1 MLVMVGC
8 HDRIEGIR
16 DIDAPD
22 MAGESIAFASGLRSV
37 KKSTRAYFDS
47 EDAMESELD
56 RFQPV
61 VERYND
67 SLFLYT
73 FDITM
78 FRQKDGANMGHAKY
92 QLMNTNNDYDKKGT
106 LEVKFIKNEANIP
119 LYWPDNSNQYGF
131 KVDAGN
137 KLLDA
142 KQQDATHFLN
152 NDLLLGYGFEPLWD
166 TNNSKSTD
174 DIDALNYRSSREWY
188 AANKEA
194 LPTGSDAD
202 WRKIPLYLKHQRCW
216 VTVVL
221 KAGRGVPR
229 NILTYDATNDNFTS
243 KMFSYGVSGNL
254 EIEPWRRAAMIAY
267 GADKN
272 GPAVT
277 LEELKNNGETNTI
290 TLNAIV
296 DPHNYLEATDAPIT
310 QFVLNDNKY
319 EFMPQNDLHY
329 AAWNEGR
336 NASQAEK
343 DAWTQQYREAF
354 DAAAEAMQAYNLT
367 AGKHLTITAT
377 LTTDRIVLITA
388 LLEDWEDITMSS
400 ICDDYGHQG
409 DPVEIDSRDKL
420 IDFLNNKNK
429 PGNIGIVTAP
439 EINLDLKDDGTEEQ
453 WTPRNLNCMLNLA
466 GKKLICKERVFDNIN
481 SGASLLNGEI
491 EMAGSGAVFAAICN
505 YNMGSIEQIHVSVTE
520 GARLNAYATKGGIA
534 GVNYSTIYN
543 CICDLPVKGTEG
555 YIGGIAG
562 ESKRHA
568 TLNIQPVIDQCVVN
582 AKVDGGSGI
591 TGAGGIVG
599 YAENIVSRNTF
610 NYGMTLTQQNNE
622 KFKNIVQATN
632 TAETDLEVYA
642 YGNSWPTTVTN
653 EIGKHSTL
661 NSNNNSSASYQA
673 VIDSQAELQE
683 LLVNTIHAD
692 GARYRIAD
700 DFSVDN
706 TWALGVGDTGG
717 YSSNLRQYNLDFEL
731 DGNDKTI
738 TTHGQ
743 RLFSHI
749 NGYFHDMTIYCAES
763 IITTPF
769 EDGTDMISPFA
780 YSVNQRTDSDRATIQ
795 GVKVKMAPET
805 YIQAANPAGLICRA
819 YGDAQII
826 DCEVL
831 VDLRVKFEDGYT
843 NHESYRY
850 AGGIAAVAVD
860 AKFIGCKIHT
870 GTKILQDDALSFNRQ
885 AQFRGGIVGGIVT
898 ESGYVPGTIIED
910 CISWW
915 NYGTL
920 NTGDSPAGAIIGS
933 TQYIDITSSL
943 QQGLLPGNGGN
954 WWSDQLRPVGDNIT
968 NDDIIMLL
976 GRRNNVVPTEN
987 VNF

>member
-1 MLVMVGC
+1 MLIMVGC
-8 HDRIEGIR
+8 HDRIEGFL

-22 MAGESIAFASGLRSV
+22 MTGEPVAFASGLRTV
-37 KKSTRAYFDS
+37 KKGTRAHFGDENEMNTEMS
-47 EDAMESELD
+47 KFE
-56 RFQPV
+56 PV
-61 VERYND
+61 SDIYNG
-67 SLFLYT
+67 SQFLYT

-78 FRQKDGANMGHAKY
+78 FRQKDDANMGHAEY
-92 QLMNTNNDYDKKGT
+92 QLKSTNGNVYDDKGT
-106 LEVKFIKNEANIP
+106 LDLKFGSTP

-137 KLLDA
+137 KVLDSN
-142 KQQDATHFLN
+142 QTDATHFLD
-152 NDLLLGYGFEPLWD
+152 NDLLLGYSFEPLWD
-166 TNNSKSTD
+166 DTHKQSYD
-174 DIDALNYRSSREWY
+174 DIDALNYRTSREWY

-194 LPTGSDAD
+194 FQNGSDAD

-216 VTVVL
+216 VTIIL

-229 NILTYDATNDNFTS
+229 NILTYDATNENFTS
-243 KMFSYGVSGNL
+243 KMFSYGESGDV

-267 GADKN
+267 DADKN

-277 LEELKNNGETNTI
+277 LDELKNKGETNTI

-296 DPHNYLEATDAPIT
+296 DPHNYLDNVDAVISE
-310 QFVLNDNKY
+310 FVLNGSKY
-319 EFMPQNDLHY
+319 EFMPHNDEHFST
-329 AAWNEGR
+329 WNDGR

-343 DAWTQQYREAF
+343 DAWSLEKKTAFEEA
-354 DAAAEAMQAYNLT
+354 ERAMQAYNLT

-400 ICDDYGHQG
+400 ICDDFGQQG
-409 DPVEIDSRDKL
+409 DPVMIDSRDKL

-429 PGNIGIVTAP
+429 PGNIGLITAP
-439 EINLDLKDDGTEEQ
+439 EIDLNHDDENEVEWQ
-453 WTPRNLNCMLNLA
+453 PRNLNCMLNLA
-466 GKKLICKERVFDNIN
+466 GKKLVCKGQVFDNIN

-491 EMAGSGAVFAAICN
+491 EIAGENAITAAICAN
-505 YNMGSIEQIHVSVTE
+505 NMGSIEQIHVSVTE
-520 GARLNAYATKGGIA
+520 DARHKAYATKGGMV
-534 GVNYSTIYN
+534 GVNYGTIYN
-543 CICDLPVKGTEG
+543 CECDLQVKGTEG

-562 ESKRHA
+562 ESKKHE
-568 TLNIQPVIDQCVVN
+568 TLNIQPAIDQCVMN

-610 NYGMTLTQQNNE
+610 NYGMTLSQQTNE
-622 KFKNIVQATN
+622 KFKNIVQATK
-632 TAETDLEVYA
+632 TTDDEWTVTA
-642 YGNSWPTTVTN
+642 YGNSWPTTVQN
-653 EIGKHSTL
+653 QIGKHSSQ
-661 NSNNNSSASYQA
+661 NINNNTTATALYQA
-673 VIDSQAELQE
+673 VIDSQAELQN
-683 LLVNTIHAD
+683 LLENYAS

-700 DFSVDN
+700 DFSVDKE
-706 TWALGVGDTGG
+706 WILGVGDTGG
-717 YSSNLRQYNLDFEL
+717 YSSNEKKYNLDFEL
-731 DGNDKTI
+731 DGNDKII

-763 IITTPF
+763 IITKSF

-780 YSVNQRTDSDRATIQ
+780 YSVNQQADVDRATIQ
-795 GVKVKMAPET
+795 GIKVRMAPKT

-819 YGDAQII
+819 YGGAQII

-831 VDLRVKFEDGYT
+831 VDLRVKFRDGYN
-843 NHESYRY
+843 NHDSYRY

-860 AKFIGCKIHT
+860 ATFTGCKVHT
-870 GTKILQDDALSFNRQ
+870 GTQIKQDDALTFNRQ
-885 AQFRGGIVGGIVT
+885 TQYRGGIVGGIVT
-898 ESGYVPGTIIED
+898 ESGYIPGTIIED

-954 WWSDQLRPVGDNIT
+954 WWSDVLRPAADITGD
-968 NDDIIMLL
+968 DVIMLL
-976 GRRNNVVPTEN
+976 GRRNNVVPTED

>member
-8 HDRIEGIR
+8 QDRIEGFR

-22 MAGESIAFASGLRSV
+22 MTGEPVSFVSGLRTE
-37 KKSTRAYFDS
+37 KKATRAHFDNQG
-47 EDAMESELD
+47 AMGEELSK
-56 RFQPV
+56 FHPV
-61 VERYND
+61 VETYND
-67 SLFLYT
+67 SLYLYT
-73 FDITM
+73 FDISMYRKT
-78 FRQKDGANMGHAKY
+78 DGANLGHAEY
-92 QLMNTNNDYDKKGT
+92 QLKNTDNIYDEKGT
-106 LEVKFIKNEANIP
+106 LEVKFGSTP

-131 KVDAGN
+131 KVETVNNVLGEN
-137 KLLDA
+137 
-142 KQQDATHFLN
+142 QEDATHFLD

-166 TNNSKSTD
+166 GTNNQSFD
-174 DIDALNYRSSREWY
+174 DIDALNFRSSREWY
-188 AANKEA
+188 AANREA
-194 LPTGSDAD
+194 FPEASDAD

-216 VTVVL
+216 VTIVL

-229 NILTYDATNDNFTS
+229 NILTYEATDENFSS
-243 KMFSYGVSGNL
+243 KMFSYGEGGNK
-254 EIEPWRRAAMIAY
+254 EITPWRRAAMIAY
-267 GADKN
+267 DADKN

-277 LEELKNNGETNTI
+277 LEELKNSGETNTI

-296 DPHNYLEATDAPIT
+296 EPHNYLENIDNAIT
-310 QFVLNDNKY
+310 QFTLNDSKY
-319 EFMPQNDLHY
+319 EFMPQNDIHF

-336 NASQAEK
+336 NASQTEK
-343 DAWTQQYREAF
+343 DSWTPEYKDAF
-354 DAAAEAMQAYNLT
+354 DEAAEAMQAYNLT

-388 LLEDWEDITMSS
+388 LLEDWEDISMSS
-400 ICDDYGHQG
+400 ICDDFGQQG
-409 DPVEIDSRDKL
+409 DPFEIDSREKL
-420 IDFLNNKNK
+420 IEFLNNHNK
-429 PGNIGIVTAP
+429 PGNIGLVSAP
-439 EINLDLKDDGTEEQ
+439 EINLDMKKTADGTFEEEA
-453 WTPRNLNCMLNLA
+453 WIPRNLNCMLNLA
-466 GKKLICKERVFDNIN
+466 GAKLTSKEHVFDNIN

-491 EMAGSGAVFAAICN
+491 EMAGSGEVYAAICN
-505 YNMGSIEQIHVSVTE
+505 NNMGSIEQIHVSVTE
-520 GARLNAYATKGGIA
+520 GARHNAYATKGGMVGI
-534 GVNYSTIYN
+534 NYGTIYN
-543 CICDLPVKGTEG
+543 CECDLQVKGNDG
-555 YIGGIAG
+555 YVGGIAG
-562 ESKRHA
+562 ESKKHE
-568 TLNIQPVIDQCVVN
+568 TLNIQPVIDQCVMN
-582 AKVDGGSGI
+582 AKVDGEDGI
-591 TGAGGIVG
+591 AGAGGIVG
-599 YAENIVSRNTF
+599 YAENIVSRSTF
-610 NYGMTLTQQNNE
+610 NYGMTLMQQNND

-632 TAETDLEVYA
+632 TSNSDLTVTA

-653 EIGKHSTL
+653 EIGKHSTQ
-661 NSNNNSSASYQA
+661 NSNNNSAARYQA
-673 VIDSQAELQE
+673 VIDSQAELLE
-683 LLVNTIHAD
+683 LLVNTTHAV

-700 DFSVDN
+700 DFSVDD

-780 YSVNQRTDSDRATIQ
+780 YSVNQRADGDKATIQ
-795 GVKVKMAPET
+795 GIKVRMAKDT

-819 YGDAQII
+819 YGGAQII

-831 VDLRVKFEDGYT
+831 VDLRVKFKTGYT

-850 AGGIAAVAVD
+850 AGGISAVAVD
-860 AKFIGCKIHT
+860 ASFIGCKVHT
-870 GTKILQDDALSFNRQ
+870 GTKILQDEALNFNRQ
-885 AQFRGGIVGGIVT
+885 TQFRGGIVGGIVT
-898 ESGYVPGTIIED
+898 ESGYIPGTVIED

-915 NYGTL
+915 DYGTL

-954 WWSDQLRPVGDNIT
+954 WWSDLLRPAADIT
-968 NDDIIMLL
+968 GEDVIMLL
-976 GRRNNVVPTEN
+976 GRRNNIVPTEN

>member
-1 MLVMVGC
+1 MLFMVSC
-8 HDRIEGIR
+8 HDRIDGVWNN
-16 DIDAPD
+16 DAPD
-22 MAGESIAFASGLRSV
+22 MTGEPVAFASGLRTV
-37 KKSTRAYFDS
+37 KNGTRAHFDNQGEMS
-47 EDAMESELD
+47 TELSK
-56 RFQPV
+56 FHPV
-61 VERYND
+61 VETYND

-92 QLMNTNNDYDKKGT
+92 QLKSTDNVYDENGT
-106 LEVKFIKNEANIP
+106 LEVKFIKDEANTP
-119 LYWPDNSNQYGF
+119 LYWPDNSNEYGF
-131 KVDAGN
+131 KVNAGN
-137 KLLDA
+137 NELGVN
-142 KQQDATHFLN
+142 QCDATHFLD

-166 TNNSKSTD
+166 TEQGKSFD
-174 DIDALNYRSSREWY
+174 DIDALNYRTSREWY
-188 AANKEA
+188 AANKKA
-194 LPTGSDAD
+194 FPTASDAD

-216 VTVVL
+216 VTIVL

-243 KMFSYGVSGNL
+243 KMFSYGVGGDK
-254 EIEPWRRAAMIAY
+254 EITPWRRETTIHY
-267 GADKN
+267 TQDKN
-272 GPAVT
+272 GP
-277 LEELKNNGETNTI
+277 EEDYGTI

-296 DPHNYLEATDAPIT
+296 DPHDYLEATDAPIT
-310 QFVLNDNKY
+310 QFTLNDNKY
-319 EFMPQNDLHY
+319 EFMPQNDKYY

-343 DAWTQQYREAF
+343 DAWTADYKQAF
-354 DAAAEAMQAYNLT
+354 DEAEEAMQAYTLT

-388 LLEDWEDITMSS
+388 LLEDWEDISMSS
-400 ICDDYGHQG
+400 ICDDFGQQG
-409 DPVEIDSRDKL
+409 DPFEIDSREKL
-420 IDFLNNKNK
+420 LEFLNYHNK
-429 PGNIGIVTAP
+429 PGNIGLVSAP
-439 EINLDLKDDGTEEQ
+439 EINLDKKADGTDEA
-453 WTPRNLNCMLNLA
+453 WIPRDLNCMLNLA
-466 GKKLICKERVFDNIN
+466 GAKLTSKEQVFDNIN

-491 EMAGSGAVFAAICN
+491 EMAGSGELKAAVCAN
-505 YNMGSIEQIHVSVTE
+505 NMGSIEQIHVSVTE
-520 GARLNAYATKGGIA
+520 SARHNAYAKRGGMVD
-534 GVNYSTIYN
+534 VNYGTIYN
-543 CICDLPVKGTEG
+543 CVCDLQVKGTEG

-562 ESKRHA
+562 ESKKHA

-582 AKVDGGSGI
+582 AKVDGTDGI

-610 NYGMTLTQQNNE
+610 NYGMTLTQQNNT

-632 TAETDLEVYA
+632 TTNEDLKVIA

-661 NSNNNSSASYQA
+661 NSNTNSAARYQA

-683 LLVNTIHAD
+683 LLVNTTHSV

-769 EDGTDMISPFA
+769 DDGTDMISPFA
-780 YSVNQRTDSDRATIQ
+780 YSVNQRADGDKATIQ
-795 GVKVKMAPET
+795 GIKVRMAT
-805 YIQAANPAGLICRA
+805 DKYIQAANPAGLICRA
-819 YGDAQII
+819 YGGAQII

-831 VDLRVKFEDGYT
+831 VDLRVKFKTGYT

-850 AGGIAAVAVD
+850 AGGISAVAVD
-860 AKFIGCKIHT
+860 ASFIGCKVHT
-870 GTKILQDDALSFNRQ
+870 GTKILQDPDLTFNRQ

-915 NYGTL
+915 DYSTPTPDPN
-920 NTGDSPAGAIIGS
+920 DSPAGAIIGS

-954 WWSDQLRPVGDNIT
+954 WWSDLLRPAADITGD
-968 NDDIIMLL
+968 DVIMLL